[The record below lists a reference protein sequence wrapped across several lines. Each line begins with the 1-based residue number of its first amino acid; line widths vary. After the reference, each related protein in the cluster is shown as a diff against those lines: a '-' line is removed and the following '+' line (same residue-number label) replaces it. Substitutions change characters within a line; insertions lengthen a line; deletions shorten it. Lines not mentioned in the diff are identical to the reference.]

1 MCILILFL
9 DATHWPSRPITVLRT
24 LTGQILHHHLNPS
37 FFRDNPHDISDE
49 RMSIDA
55 DDLFLSQSYAEY
67 RNQPPE
73 QDDFFT
79 KHEEVSFRLHRD
91 ETSDTESEDSIV
103 DETINTK
110 ERLVQSENMLSPSD
124 IKIEVQPPST
134 QGDVTPT
141 NSSAIIE
148 LVSPD
153 SPTSVRTAFIKS
165 TEV

>member
-1 MCILILFL
+1 M
-9 DATHWPSRPITVLRT
+9 
-24 LTGQILHHHLNPS
+24 TGQILHHHLNPS
-37 FFRDNPHDISDE
+37 IFLDNPHDISDE

-110 ERLVQSENMLSPSD
+110 ERLVQSENMISPSD
-124 IKIEVQPPST
+124 IQIQVQPPSST
-134 QGDVTPT
+134 QGEITPT

-148 LVSPD
+148 LVTPD
-153 SPTSVRTAFIKS
+153 SSTSVRTASFQS